1 MATSNISSIHPTSQA
16 STQIVETTIPVS
28 VSGRELQ
35 RRHRM
40 QMLRASRGS
49 RPTMTLAGSVWLDR
63 CHTHVSSSFTGSA
76 SIDRIAENER
86 RLVPASPSRLYIG
99 TGSICSYLRHK
110 AARRAPKQP
119 PATVVHVADGNS
131 IRYIAKCKHI
141 EPSVAKIM
149 HSRHLRPA
157 ILAAHKES
165 EHFKRP
171 ACLVYFSCLL
181 VS

>member
-1 MATSNISSIHPTSQA
+1 VSIAPMATSNISSIHPTSQA
-16 STQIVETTIPVS
+16 STQIVETTIPVA

-86 RLVPASPSRLYIG
+86 RLVPASPSRLYIARPVPSAATSVTKQLAG
-99 TGSICSYLRHK
+99 LRNNH
-110 AARRAPKQP
+110 
-119 PATVVHVADGNS
+119 
-131 IRYIAKCKHI
+131 
-141 EPSVAKIM
+141 
-149 HSRHLRPA
+149 RP
-157 ILAAHKES
+157 LS
-165 EHFKRP
+165 
-171 ACLVYFSCLL
+171 STLL
-181 VS
+181 METPFGI